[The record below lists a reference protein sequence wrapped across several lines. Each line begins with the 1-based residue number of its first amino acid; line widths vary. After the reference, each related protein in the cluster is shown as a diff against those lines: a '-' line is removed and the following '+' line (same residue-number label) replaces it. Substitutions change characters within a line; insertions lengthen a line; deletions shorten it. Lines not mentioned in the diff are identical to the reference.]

1 MNDVRRIVTLPAATL
16 RYMAL
21 GAVLLAAPLRA
32 QSESGIPDSASAM
45 SSSRITAM
53 TTIVRDGTLDGI
65 RWPRL
70 GAAAHEL
77 ERAYTARDWAPLWSS
92 DGKPTAS
99 SRAMIDALRRVG
111 ERGLDP
117 SDYDVERLG
126 MLATTGLGA
135 PGAPAEFD
143 ATLSV
148 ASLRVLRA
156 LRTGRVAG
164 HESGSR
170 TRQDSVDFAA
180 TLGALASSAAPSE
193 VLDAQEPQFDQYRR
207 LKTAYSEYVAQPET
221 DIEAVAR
228 ARAIALSLERWRQL
242 PQSASPTQII
252 VNIPAFQL
260 QVLQADGDSVAEVL
274 KMDVVVGTAFKNQ
287 TPAFSD
293 SMQYIVFAP
302 YWEVPAS
309 IARSELVNIGMRDP
323 YLLTMNNYQMVSLKG
338 RVLPATLASV
348 RAVKAGTAR
357 IRQLP
362 GGMNS
367 LGRVKFMFP
376 NQYDIYLHDS
386 PMQGAFA
393 RQRRDVSHGCIRLAD
408 PAALARL
415 LLRDQKGWD
424 STAVEK
430 ALALKSPLRV
440 DLSRTVPVH
449 MLYATAVVEKDG
461 RVIFHEDIY
470 GRDAD
475 LAAELSRGYP
485 YVAESDS
492 AAQPSSSKQR

>member
-1 MNDVRRIVTLPAATL
+1 
-16 RYMAL
+16 
-21 GAVLLAAPLRA
+21 
-32 QSESGIPDSASAM
+32 
-45 SSSRITAM
+45 M
-53 TTIVRDGTLDGI
+53 TTIVRDATLDGI

-70 GAAAHEL
+70 GVAAQEL
-77 ERAYTARDWAPLWSS
+77 ERAYAGRDWAPLWSS
-92 DGKPTAS
+92 DGIPTAS
-99 SRAMIDALRRVG
+99 SRAMIEALRHVG

-117 SDYDVERLG
+117 RDYDVERLG
-126 MLATTGLGA
+126 KLATDGLGN
-135 PGAPAEFD
+135 PGARAEFD

-164 HESGSR
+164 HESSSR

-207 LKTAYSEYVAQPET
+207 LKAAYSTYATLPET
-221 DIEAVAR
+221 DSEAVSR
-228 ARAIALSLERWRQL
+228 AKAIALSLERWRQL

-260 QVLQADGDSVAEVL
+260 QVLQADGDSIAEVL
-274 KMDVVVGTAFKNQ
+274 KMDVVVGTAFKNE

-293 SMQYIVFAP
+293 SMRYIIFAP
-302 YWEVPAS
+302 FWEVPAS
-309 IARSELVNIGMRDP
+309 IARSELVNIGLRDP
-323 YLLTMNNYQMVSLKG
+323 YLLTVNNYQIVNLKS

-362 GGMNS
+362 GGTNS

-386 PMQGAFA
+386 PMQEAFSLL
-393 RQRRDVSHGCIRLAD
+393 RRDVSHGCIRLSD

-415 LLRDQKGWD
+415 LLRDQTGWD
-424 STAVEK
+424 STAVDK

-440 DLSRTVPVH
+440 NLTRAVPVH
-449 MLYATAVVEKDG
+449 LLYATAVVEKDG
-461 RVIFHEDIY
+461 RVTFHDDIY
-470 GRDAD
+470 GRDID

-485 YVAESDS
+485 YDDERETAT
-492 AAQPSSSKQR
+492 QPTSKQR